1 MEALLQ
7 QSRGIKNIMN
17 FGEVLNEIDLLEK
30 KKLTISGIV
39 FANKRSFFL
48 CDSEDFSTA
57 NKITINDANVYE
69 ILSEYIE
76 PRTGGEWEYVDHCEV
91 SGTLLIYDGKATLS
105 DIKHMT
111 LKTKWISYD
120 LYFDGRKRDPETD
133 VSEAIRRLMVEKGG
147 KTWISGYLV
156 DVKEGVFLSDRI
168 DANINDADVI
178 KITQPDIHEVVEN
191 NFNPT
196 VDWPEIREKVMVL
209 AELAV
214 SGGTVDVTNI
224 ECFKVDYGALVITF
238 DGKGEYTWGE

>member
-17 FGEVLNEIDLLEK
+17 LGEVINELDVLEN
-30 KKLTISGIV
+30 KKLTVSGII
-39 FANKRSFFL
+39 FANRKSIFL
-48 CDSEDFSTA
+48 CDSESFSTA
-57 NKITINDANVYE
+57 NKVALTTVNVYE
-69 ILSEYIE
+69 VLSEYIE

-91 SGTLLIYDGKATLS
+91 SGTLLICDGKATLS

-120 LYFDGRKRDPETD
+120 LYFDGRERDLKAD
-133 VSEAIRRLMVEKGG
+133 VSEVMRRLVVEKEG
-147 KTWISGYLV
+147 KTWISGYLI
-156 DVKEGVFLSDRI
+156 DVKEGVYLSDSI
-168 DANINDADVI
+168 DANISDADVI
-178 KITQPDIHEVVEN
+178 KIVQPDIHEVVEN

-209 AELAV
+209 AELAEKDGSV
-214 SGGTVDVTNI
+214 EVTNI
-224 ECFKVDYGALVITF
+224 ERFKVDYGALVISF